1 MRRGD
6 PKELVTKV
14 TSYTLTDADRG
25 RYIGIEITPTT
36 QTGTPN
42 VGTALHLYDVSTA
55 SGGGSD
61 SDNVAPGP
69 VVNQNLKVAI
79 FVDGTSI
86 NLINGSTPIELGKT
100 YVAKL
105 YSDENKMASLMRVPM
120 LTSPPIMT
128 SVGYFL
134 AAANSL
140 ALRVAS
146 LTQASIITIWSSLR
160 PTTKPE
166 PTLTALRA
174 MEKRHFPSRP
184 TATGYRVTNF
194 TLFTNTNN
202 AYSAAFPQGNAVSY
216 FA

>member
-1 MRRGD
+1 M
-6 PKELVTKV
+6 
-14 TSYTLTDADRG
+14 TSYTLTDDDRG

-42 VGTALHLYDVSTA
+42 VGTALHLYDISTA

-105 YSDENKMASLMRVPM
+105 YSDENKNGKFDAGTDADVTANYDFRWVLSGSSQQLGTSGGIVNSSFDNNNLVP
-120 LTSPPIMT
+120 
-128 SVGYFL
+128 
-134 AAANSL
+134 
-140 ALRVAS
+140 
-146 LTQASIITIWSSLR
+146 SLR

-166 PTLTALRA
+166 PTLTVLRA
-174 MEKRHFPSRP
+174 MVKRLLPFRQ

-202 AYSAAFPQGNAVSY
+202 AYSAAFPQGNAVSTY